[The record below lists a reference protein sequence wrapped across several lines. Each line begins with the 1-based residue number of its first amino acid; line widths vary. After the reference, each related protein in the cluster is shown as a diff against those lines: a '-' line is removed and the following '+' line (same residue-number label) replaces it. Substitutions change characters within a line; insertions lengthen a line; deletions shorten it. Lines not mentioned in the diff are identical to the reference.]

1 MHREVNITQ
10 KVYELVRSLD
20 MSSLKKVSK
29 GRGITTREFK
39 DTISGWYGRELPWPL
54 VEPDL
59 VLVFEDLK
67 RVRDD
72 TMIVAIEIK
81 YFEQNQDL
89 YERLRQSFRELGQPL
104 RNLIFGF
111 DSVVLWHIFSPD
123 IEEEQVI
130 QSYVDMVGEVID
142 RLKLPVVYLATTILD
157 GEFKIYKPFGID
169 KYDMRSLVSWLKNL
183 CDSKRNPARD
193 REVEVRRKSL
203 KVALRIPG

>member
-1 MHREVNITQ
+1 MQREVNITQ
-10 KVYELVRSLD
+10 RVYELVRSLD
-20 MSSLKKVSK
+20 ISSLKKVSK
-29 GRGITTREFK
+29 GRAVMTREFK

-59 VLVFEDLK
+59 ILVFEDLK
-67 RVRDD
+67 RVMDD
-72 TMIVAIEIK
+72 MMIVAIEVK
-81 YFEQNQDL
+81 YFEQTQDL
-89 YERLRQSFRELGQPL
+89 HGRLRQSFRELGQPL

-130 QSYVDMVGEVID
+130 QSYVDMIGEVID
-142 RLKLPVVYLATTILD
+142 RLKLPAVYLATTILD

-169 KYDMRSLVSWLKNL
+169 KYDMRSLASWLKNL
-183 CDSKRNPARD
+183 CDSKRNPAMD

>member
-10 KVYELVRSLD
+10 RVYELVRSLD

-89 YERLRQSFRELGQPL
+89 YGRLRQSFRELGQPL

-157 GEFKIYKPFGID
+157 SEFKIYKP
-169 KYDMRSLVSWLKNL
+169 
-183 CDSKRNPARD
+183 
-193 REVEVRRKSL
+193 
-203 KVALRIPG
+203 LRISAIVRGIPRGTGKLRYAGRA

>member
-10 KVYELVRSLD
+10 RVYELVRSLD

-29 GRGITTREFK
+29 GRGVTTREFK

-67 RVRDD
+67 RVMDD

-81 YFEQNQDL
+81 YFEQSQDL
-89 YERLRQSFRELGQPL
+89 HGRLRQSFRELGQPL

-111 DSVVLWHIFSPD
+111 DSVVLWNIFSPD

-130 QSYVDMVGEVID
+130 QSYVDMIGEVID

-157 GEFKIYKPFGID
+157 GELKIYKPFGIH

-183 CDSKRNPARD
+183 CDSKRNPAMD
-193 REVEVRRKSL
+193 SEVEVRRKSL
-203 KVALRIPG
+203 KVALRIPI